1 MSSRIAPSS
10 PKTAS
15 PVAKP
20 TTQTS
25 VASQSQSPSNPG
37 LPRDKV
43 AARAYEKWCHRGR
56 SHGSDHRDWIDAE
69 RELAA
74 ELAKAKR

>member
-20 TTQTS
+20 TTQPS
-25 VASQSQSPSNPG
+25 VASQSNPG